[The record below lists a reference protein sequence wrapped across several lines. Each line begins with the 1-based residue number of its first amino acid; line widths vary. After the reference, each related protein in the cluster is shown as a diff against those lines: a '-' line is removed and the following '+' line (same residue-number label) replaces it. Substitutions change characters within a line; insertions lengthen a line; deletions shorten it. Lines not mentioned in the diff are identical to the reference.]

1 MGCMADA
8 SAPDALL
15 DEPIVGWRAWNLSA
29 TDGDPLL
36 EPAGSGTGAWQPRQA
51 LAARCRAPALL
62 TGVVGRHD
70 APDARCTCGIYAAR
84 SLDTFERNRPAWPP
98 PTVIGT
104 IALWGRIVEHER
116 GWRARYA
123 YPSRLRLVCAVCA
136 WVEPGSGVPAV
147 MHGFAGRLF
156 ALCQEHRGGIELPDG
171 RRTRATSNDPPAI
184 QARLLDAY
192 AVDLLPT
199 EAVDRLF
206 ARPPS
211 PAVAAYIPS
220 IRIVPGDTPDR

>member
-1 MGCMADA
+1 M
-8 SAPDALL
+8 
-15 DEPIVGWRAWNLSA
+15 GWRAWNLSE
-29 TDGDPLL
+29 TDGDPSL
-36 EPAGSGTGAWQPRQA
+36 EPAGSGTGAWPPRQA
-51 LAARCRAPALL
+51 VVARCGAPALM
-62 TGVVGRHD
+62 TVGVGRHD
-70 APDARCTCGIYAAR
+70 APDPRCTCGIYAGR

-123 YPSRLRLVCAVCA
+123 YPSRLRLACVVCA
-136 WVEPGSGVPAV
+136 WVEPGSGVPV
-147 MHGFAGRLF
+147 VVHGFAGRLF
-156 ALCQEHRGGIELPDG
+156 ALCEDHRHGIELPDG
-171 RRTRATSNDPPAI
+171 RRTRATPHDPLAL

-192 AVDLLPT
+192 AVDLLPA
-199 EAVDRLF
+199 EVVGALF

-220 IRIVPGDTPDR
+220 IRIVPGDALDR